1 MTSFTDDLEPG
12 LIRECVAGDQL
23 ACRQVR
29 DMFWDRRIFRKV
41 CDAYGRGIGQHIAM
55 SSPDPVP
62 EAFDGKQRASAPDP
76 EATNIEP
83 WRWPV
88 VGDGPHVRD
97 EILAELLESLAQGEE
112 ADQPSLLGLLAD
124 SEGRAAALERALAV
138 TRHIAKV
145 LEADL
150 KASR

>member
-1 MTSFTDDLEPG
+1 MTTLTDDLEPG
-12 LIRECVAGDQL
+12 LTRDCVEGDQL

-41 CDAYGRGIGQHIAM
+41 CDAYGQGIGQHIAM

-62 EAFDGKQRASAPDP
+62 EAFDGKHRPSVPDP
-76 EATNIEP
+76 ESTNTGP

-97 EILAELLESLAQGEE
+97 GILAELLESLAQGEE
-112 ADQPSLLGLLAD
+112 ADQPSQHGLLAD
-124 SEGRAAALERALAV
+124 YEGRAAAQERSLAV
-138 TRHIAKV
+138 TRHIARV

>member
-1 MTSFTDDLEPG
+1 MTPFIDELERDLM
-12 LIRECVAGDQL
+12 RNCDAGDQL

-41 CDAYGRGIGQHIAM
+41 CDAYGQGIGQHIAM
-55 SSPDPVP
+55 SPDPVP
-62 EAFDGKQRASAPDP
+62 EAFDGRHRPSVPAP
-76 EATNIEP
+76 EATKTGP

-97 EILAELLESLAQGEE
+97 GILAELLESLAQGEE

-138 TRHIAKV
+138 TRHIARV

>member
-1 MTSFTDDLEPG
+1 MTPLTDDLEPG
-12 LIRECVAGDQL
+12 LMRNCGAGDEL

-41 CDAYGRGIGQHIAM
+41 CDAYGQGIGQHIAV
-55 SSPDPVP
+55 SSPDPIP
-62 EAFDGKQRASAPDP
+62 EAFDGKHRPSEADP
-76 EATNIEP
+76 EATNTGP

-97 EILAELLESLAQGEE
+97 GILAELLESLAQGEE

-138 TRHIAKV
+138 TRHIASV